1 MRWLAIAGMACA
13 LGCAGCGGSSNGAS
27 GDRSA
32 PVAPAKPAIPAD
44 IQDAAQGVLG
54 SEAKVLV
61 YGDLAHTGKQQVL
74 VVNELHKAG
83 LGPVSGTLV
92 TRSTVLEN
100 DEGQW
105 KQILLCDEHLKNP
118 SGFLGGAPIAAVP
131 AWKLQYDQD
140 PQNGLLLF
148 FMPYDPSP
156 TAHPMTV
163 QVRWN
168 AKAKRY
174 QTFSDGNFIG
184 ETPNIEE
191 IHRHLQ

>member
-1 MRWLAIAGMACA
+1 MRWLAIAGMVCA
-13 LGCAGCGGSSNGAS
+13 LGCAAGCGESGKNATAGSA
-27 GDRSA
+27 
-32 PVAPAKPAIPAD
+32 APAKPAIPAD
-44 IQDAAQGVLG
+44 IQGAAQGVLG

-61 YGDLAHTGKQQVL
+61 YGDLAHNGKQQVL

-92 TRSTVLEN
+92 TRTTILEN
-100 DEGQW
+100 DNGQW

-118 SGFLGGAPIAAVP
+118 NGFLGGAPIAAVP

-140 PQNGLLLF
+140 AQYGLLLF

-168 AKAKRY
+168 EKAKRY
-174 QTFSDGNFIG
+174 QTFTNGNFIG

-191 IHRHLQ
+191 IHRQLQ